1 MSMRRAASCCQ
12 PLQLIQATALLI
24 VIIYVV
30 ANLVAD
36 ILYAV
41 LNPRI
46 RYQ

>member
-1 MSMRRAASCCQ
+1 
-12 PLQLIQATALLI
+12 LLI
-24 VIIYVV
+24 VLIYVV

>member
-1 MSMRRAASCCQ
+1 
-12 PLQLIQATALLI
+12 LLI
-24 VIIYVV
+24 VLIDVV

-46 RYQ
+46 RHQ

>member
-1 MSMRRAASCCQ
+1 MRDAFCTI
-12 PLQLIQATALLI
+12 LALG
-24 VIIYVV
+24 
-30 ANLVAD
+30 NLVAD